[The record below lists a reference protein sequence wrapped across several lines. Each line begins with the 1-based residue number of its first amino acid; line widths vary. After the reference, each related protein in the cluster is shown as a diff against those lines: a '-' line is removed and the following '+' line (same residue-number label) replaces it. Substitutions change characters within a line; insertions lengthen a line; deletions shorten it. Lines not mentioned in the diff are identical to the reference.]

1 MDSVSGINSNI
12 SAYAAAAQNAA
23 TLEKETKEK
32 LIEAILANMQGK
44 GGSVNL
50 SDLLSSLGIKT

>member
-1 MDSVSGINSNI
+1 MDSISGINSNL
-12 SAYAAAAQNAA
+12 SAYASIQNAA

-44 GGSVNL
+44 GGSVNI